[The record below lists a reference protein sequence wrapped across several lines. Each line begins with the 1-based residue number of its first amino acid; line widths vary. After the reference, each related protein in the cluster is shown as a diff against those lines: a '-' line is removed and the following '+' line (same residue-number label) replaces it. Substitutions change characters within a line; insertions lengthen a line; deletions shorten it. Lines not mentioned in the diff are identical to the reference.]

1 MNVPE
6 RVSELATG
14 HGFNSVE
21 LVGRAADGSDIYSVG
36 CVDGDGFALPTG
48 LPHYIIDRDDV
59 LSLVLDGDFH
69 ITDAL

>member
-6 RVSELATG
+6 QVSVLATG

-21 LVGRAADGSDIYSVG
+21 LAGRAPDGSSIYSVG

-48 LPHYIIDRDDV
+48 LPHYIIERDGV
-59 LSLVLDGDFH
+59 LSLVCDGDFR